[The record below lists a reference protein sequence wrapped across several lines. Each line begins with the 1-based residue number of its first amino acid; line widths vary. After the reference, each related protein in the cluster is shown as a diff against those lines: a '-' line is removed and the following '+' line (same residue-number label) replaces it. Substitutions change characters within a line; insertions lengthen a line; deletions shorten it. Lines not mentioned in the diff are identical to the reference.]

1 MRTLGQREKGPV
13 IVLASVVL
21 GAGAQMFLKAGM
33 LVLAETGDRS
43 LHSLAPVISWLG
55 VGVVCYATSMVFWLL
70 ALSRYELSVAYPV
83 LGLSYPLVFLGAVF
97 CPFFGEEMSISRVTG
112 IGLILVGVTLVTQ
125 TEGRRNRD

>member
-43 LHSLAPVISWLG
+43 LHSLV
-55 VGVVCYATSMVFWLL
+55 
-70 ALSRYELSVAYPV
+70 
-83 LGLSYPLVFLGAVF
+83 
-97 CPFFGEEMSISRVTG
+97 
-112 IGLILVGVTLVTQ
+112 
-125 TEGRRNRD
+125 